1 MATIVEAA
9 AVDSEPT
16 CSSNAVA
23 SPSSSNLSHRFLDNK
38 FYLLVVIGEIV
49 TDEQLRCAI
58 ADIQRGIRS
67 WDTNLIECNLDDEL
81 KLFVSRHSARFSPDV
96 RGQKILHHKSDVLE
110 TVVLMNPSDE
120 AVSTEVRLMI
130 TDTARH
136 KLLVLSGQCFE
147 NTGEL
152 ILQSGSFSFLN
163 FIDIFTDQEIGEL
176 LSTIHPANKA
186 SLTLFCPEEGD
197 WKNSNL
203 DKHNLQ
209 DFINMKLNSS
219 SILPEMEGLSE
230 FTEYL
235 SESVEISSPFDILEP
250 PTSGGFLKLS
260 KPCCYIFPGGR
271 GDSALFAVN
280 GFNMLINGGS
290 DRKSCFWKLVRH
302 LDRVD
307 SILLTHIGD
316 DNLPGINSMLQR
328 KVAELEEEQSQGSTA
343 NSDWM
348 KNLISPDLGV
358 VFLNVPEDLKNPE
371 PNFRVRRSIE
381 EASLTLQYLNK
392 LSLKPEPLNRGVGN
406 DIDPI
411 ILFQKMG
418 VGRLE
423 MYVLNPV
430 KNSKELQYFM
440 KQWTG
445 SSKDKASVLLPSG
458 KESEIPVS
466 YLTSISSLI
475 VWHPANPTEKIVR
488 VLFPGN
494 ASQHNILE
502 GLEKLKHLDFL
513 KQPVVSQKELT
524 ANIAAPGLK
533 QAKLKHK
540 TDSIESLKPT
550 SRPSSS
556 RGVRKESKE
565 EPSEAAKA
573 DTQEKTQTTEKKV
586 KTTVKKEKPKPP
598 VTEKEAKS
606 KLEQPLPT
614 ETPDKRKADIKP
626 KVVKERVVK
635 KEAKAQKSEEKKKEE
650 VKKEA
655 AKKEVKKEEIKE
667 LKKDLKKEVKKEGKK
682 EVKKETPKKEVPKE
696 EKKELKK
703 EDKDLKKDMKKAPKD
718 MKKTATP
725 QADAKKPVPKP
736 KVQKKE
742 ESSRKDLGSPGK
754 TKEKGKI
761 KSTKKDNK
769 PSESKLVA
777 AAAAGAM
784 ASVAAVTATVEALEA
799 ERSLMST
806 PEDLTKDFEELKAEQ
821 ITEDVE
827 SKPLHEQPAEDEE
840 AVMVQHEEIMVIK
853 ESEEPVESP
862 DEGITTTEAEGECGQ
877 TPDEL
882 ESRENIND
890 DINEKFEDEGTGF
903 EELSEAGD
911 YEETAETEEVE
922 QEEEVVEERTEKKH
936 DNVIKGELV
945 DTEAKD
951 LAEADEQT
959 KPEHVLEKGKSRDSE
974 SGEDQAEEDLE
985 ETLVKEGEESEEEE
999 AEEDEDKGIKREGDV
1014 DEAERDTR
1022 DFEIEET
1029 KEKHSLPATTP
1040 PKMPAP
1046 QSPVI
1051 EHASIHDETLPAG
1064 SESEATVSDEE
1075 NREEPPEEFTATSG
1089 YTQST
1094 IEISSEPTPMDEM
1107 STPRDVMSDET
1118 TNEETESPSQEYVKF
1133 GMTAYSSEQDRTKLS
1148 PLPDSFNEY
1157 SSDHSKSEA
1166 TEGNVYHHSASTIS
1180 PPSSIEEDKVY
1191 KTLPSEILTPKE
1203 NESEYGLHL
1212 DTRDK
1217 LFLDTR
1223 SSPAPLSPQAKTP
1236 TSERSVNFDLTPTA
1250 IAAPIELGTTLSEV
1264 TSDVMDH
1271 SASPDDKTLEVA
1283 SPTQSVPGS
1292 AGHTP
1297 YYQSP
1302 VDETTSSVPATGKT
1316 PGPIIV
1322 EVTDEKGEP
1331 SNNRVSPMDEP
1342 VPDSE
1347 FPVEKVLSPLRSPPP
1362 LGSGS
1367 PTEGSPNADAKSPFD
1382 ISEPSLDV
1390 KHGNNKSPS
1399 SLNPFVD
1406 CSSASSVSVLQEKQE
1421 AACLD
1426 LEPGKDSFSPENK
1439 LQDNASAGSKSLEA
1453 FQEIKPSTDLSPISV
1468 DANQFGSFK
1477 EESKMSISE
1486 ETTSDKSATPADE
1499 VVAEDTFSHIEGVA
1513 STSTAS
1519 LATSSFPEPTADDVS
1534 HSLHA
1539 EVGSPHSTE
1548 VDDSLSVS
1556 VVQTPTAFQDTEIS
1570 PSKEECPRPMSL
1582 SPDFSPKIT
1591 KYRAPIQDRSP
1602 EQSTMSVEFG
1612 QESPDHSSAL
1622 DFSKQSPEHPAVS
1635 ANLHITENGPTEIEY
1650 SPSEMPYTKFAEQSM
1665 LPVEKPILFQGESS
1679 PHVAL
1684 TSPKESRLPT
1694 PPAHSPSQVTE
1705 PCAVSSFVSGGSLA
1719 SESLTHTF
1727 EESLQQ
1733 QDRESPVTPRAA
1745 SPTHSPH
1752 SSDSSLIL
1760 GSSLV
1765 PESMS
1770 YKAEEPSQMQEKS
1783 PTTPKA
1789 GSPACSPLSSDS
1801 SFIMESSITPQSLPV
1816 KVEEPSQQQDKFS
1829 VSPKEA
1835 SPAYSALS
1843 PESALLLGG
1852 LVPAGSLSLKAEELP
1867 KHQDQSPVSPKA
1879 APPAYSP
1886 LSTDSSLFLGSSVA
1900 PRSLPIE
1907 TEELTEYQ
1915 DKSPVSPKVSPPAY
1929 SPLSSSSSFLLGSS
1943 VDPKSVSIKDD
1954 EPTQKQDESPA
1965 SSKAASPAYS
1975 PLSSYSPLV
1984 LGSSQAPESMCF
1996 KAEEPSQMQEKSPTI
2011 PKAESPACSPLSSD
2025 SSFIME
2031 SSITPQ
2037 SLPVKVEEPSQQ
2049 QDKFSVSPKEASPA
2063 YSALSP
2069 ESALLLGGLVP
2080 AGSLSLKA
2088 EELPKHQD
2096 HSPISPKAA
2105 PPAYSPLSTDSS
2117 LFLGSSVAPR
2127 SLPIETEELT
2137 EYQDKS
2143 PVSPKVS
2150 PPAYSPLS
2158 SSSSF
2163 LLGSSVDPKSV
2174 SIKDDEPTQKQD
2186 ESPASSKAASP
2197 AYSPLSSYSPLVLG
2211 SSQAPESMCFK
2222 AEEPSQMQ
2230 EKSPTIPK
2238 AESPACSPLSSDS
2251 SFIME
2256 SSITPQSLPVKA
2268 EEPSQQQDKFSVSPK
2283 EASPAYSALSP
2294 ESALFLGGSMP
2305 AGSSSLKAEE
2315 LTEHQDQSPVS
2326 PKAAP
2331 PAYSPLS
2338 TDSSLFLGSSIAP
2351 GSLPM
2356 KAKEPAEYQDKSP
2369 VIPKDSPPAYS
2380 PLSSGS
2386 SVLLGSSVVPKSF
2399 SVKDEEPAQKQDKFP
2414 ASSKAALPA
2423 YSPLSSYSAGF
2434 EKRCTSSHSPEQESR
2449 KLDFT
2454 DADSCKKTLSPQSR
2468 HDVDLCLV
2476 TSCEYRHPKTEL
2488 SPSFINPSPL
2498 EFFANEDNSQ
2508 KDDKPLT
2515 QSGGG
2520 QPPSGGKLHPR
2531 QCDETPPT
2539 SISESAPSQTD
2550 SDVPPGT
2557 EECPSITA
2565 DANIDSEDESETLPT
2580 DKTLTYRHM
2589 DPPPVPLRDP
2599 APSAPHPDVCMVD
2612 PEAISTEQN
2621 LGKPLKKDVKE
2632 KTKTKKQGTKTKS
2645 SSPARKSDGKTKPSA
2660 ITKTNAA
2667 KEALDKISKV
2677 ASPKK
2682 KDSTGSKSSA
2692 NSDIKHSEE
2701 KDAKNA
2707 TNTSASKGT
2716 KSATTGSG
2724 NSKASSGA
2732 AAPPGPPVYMD
2743 MVYIPNH
2750 CSAKNVDAEFFKRV
2764 RSSYYVVS
2772 GNDLAAEE
2780 PSRSVLDSLLE
2791 GKAQWGNNMQVTL
2804 IPTHDSE
2811 VMRDWYQQ
2819 THEKQQDL
2827 NIMVLASSSTVVM
2840 QDESFSACKIEL

>member
-1 MATIVEAA
+1 MRLTVFSVRAG
-9 AVDSEPT
+9 S
-16 CSSNAVA
+16 
-23 SPSSSNLSHRFLDNK
+23 
-38 FYLLVVIGEIV
+38 YL
-49 TDEQLRCAI
+49 
-58 ADIQRGIRS
+58 
-67 WDTNLIECNLDDEL
+67 
-81 KLFVSRHSARFSPDV
+81 VSRADKK
-96 RGQKILHHKSDVLE
+96 GQKILHHKSNVLE

-371 PNFRVRRSIE
+371 PNPRVRRSIE
-381 EASLTLQYLNK
+381 EASLTLQYLSK

-406 DIDPI
+406 AIDPI

-445 SSKDKASVLLPSG
+445 SSKDKASVLLPNG

-494 ASQHNILE
+494 TSQHNILE

-513 KQPVVSQKELT
+513 KQPVVTQKELT

-540 TDSIESLKPT
+540 TDSIESLKST
-550 SRPSSS
+550 SRPSSGK
-556 RGVRKESKE
+556 GVRKESKE
-565 EPSEAAKA
+565 EPPEAAKA

-586 KTTVKKEKPKPP
+586 KTPVKKEKPKPL
-598 VTEKEAKS
+598 VTEKEVKS
-606 KLEQPLPT
+606 KSDQPLQT
-614 ETPDKRKADIKP
+614 ETPDKRKTDIKP

-655 AKKEVKKEEIKE
+655 AKKEVKKEEKVKKEEIKE
-667 LKKDLKKEVKKEGKK
+667 LKKDQKKEVKKEGKK

-718 MKKTATP
+718 MKKTVTP

-742 ESSRKDLGSPGK
+742 ESSRKDIGSPGK

-761 KSTKKDNK
+761 KGTKKGLK

-777 AAAAGAM
+777 AAAAGAV

-827 SKPLHEQPAEDEE
+827 SMPPHEQPAEDEE
-840 AVMVQHEEIMVIK
+840 AVMVQHEEIMVSK

-882 ESRENIND
+882 EPRENIND

-903 EELSEAGD
+903 EESSEAGD

-922 QEEEVVEERTEKKH
+922 EQEEVVEERTEKKP
-936 DNVIKGELV
+936 DNVMKGESV
-945 DTEAKD
+945 DTEAEE
-951 LAEADEQT
+951 LAEADEQA
-959 KPEHVLEKGKSRDSE
+959 KPEYVLEKGKARDSE

-985 ETLVKEGEESEEEE
+985 ETLVKDGEESEEEE
-999 AEEDEDKGIKREGDV
+999 AEEDEDKGIKGEGDV
-1014 DEAERDTR
+1014 DEAEQDTR

-1029 KEKHSLPATTP
+1029 KEKHSLPVTTP

-1133 GMTAYSSEQDRTKLS
+1133 GMTAYSSEYDRTKFS

-1180 PPSSIEEDKVY
+1180 PPSSMEEDKVC
-1191 KTLPSEILTPKE
+1191 KILPSEILTPKE

-1264 TSDVMDH
+1264 TSEAVDH

-1302 VDETTSSVPATGKT
+1302 VDEKTSSVPAAGKT

-1322 EVTDEKGEP
+1322 EVTDEKGES

-1367 PTEGSPNADAKSPFD
+1367 PTEGSPNADAKSPC
-1382 ISEPSLDV
+1382 
-1390 KHGNNKSPS
+1390 

-1406 CSSASSVSVLQEKQE
+1406 YSSVSSVSVLQEKQE

-1426 LEPGKDSFSPENK
+1426 LEPGKDAVNLENK
-1439 LQDNASAGSKSLEA
+1439 LQDSASTESKSLEPL
-1453 FQEIKPSTDLSPISV
+1453 QEIKPSTDLSPISV

-1486 ETTSDKSATPADE
+1486 GTTSDKSATPVDE

-1556 VVQTPTAFQDTEIS
+1556 VVQTPTAFQDTEMS
-1570 PSKEECPRPMSL
+1570 PSKEEGPRPMSI
-1582 SPDFSPKIT
+1582 SPDFSPKISKCRT
-1591 KYRAPIQDRSP
+1591 PIQDLQSP

-1635 ANLHITENGPTEIEY
+1635 ANILHITENGPTEIEY

-1665 LPVEKPILFQGESS
+1665 PPVEKPILFQGEDS
-1679 PHVAL
+1679 PHVAS
-1684 TSPKESRLPT
+1684 TSPKETCLST

-1705 PCAVSSFVSGGSLA
+1705 PCAVSSLVFGG
-1719 SESLTHTF
+1719 SESLTLKV

-1789 GSPACSPLSSDS
+1789 ESPACSPLSSDS
-1801 SFIMESSITPQSLPV
+1801 SFIMESAITPQSLPV
-1816 KVEEPSQQQDKFS
+1816 KAEEPSQQQDKFS
-1829 VSPKEA
+1829 VSPKVA

-1843 PESALLLGG
+1843 SESALFLGG
-1852 LVPAGSLSLKAEELP
+1852 SMAAGSPSLKAEELTE
-1867 KHQDQSPVSPKA
+1867 HQDQSPVSPKA
-1879 APPAYSP
+1879 APPPYSP

-1900 PRSLPIE
+1900 PRSLLMKA
-1907 TEELTEYQ
+1907 EEFADHQ

-1929 SPLSSSSSFLLGSS
+1929 SPLSSGSSFLLGSS
-1943 VDPKSVSIKDD
+1943 VAPKSVSIKDD
-1954 EPTQKQDESPA
+1954 EPAQKQDKSPA

-1984 LGSSQAPESMCF
+1984 LGSSLAPESMCF
-1996 KAEEPSQMQEKSPTI
+1996 KAEEPSQMQKSPT
-2011 PKAESPACSPLSSD
+2011 
-2025 SSFIME
+2025 
-2031 SSITPQ
+2031 T
-2037 SLPVKVEEPSQQ
+2037 
-2049 QDKFSVSPKEASPA
+2049 
-2063 YSALSP
+2063 
-2069 ESALLLGGLVP
+2069 
-2080 AGSLSLKA
+2080 
-2088 EELPKHQD
+2088 
-2096 HSPISPKAA
+2096 
-2105 PPAYSPLSTDSS
+2105 
-2117 LFLGSSVAPR
+2117 
-2127 SLPIETEELT
+2127 
-2137 EYQDKS
+2137 
-2143 PVSPKVS
+2143 
-2150 PPAYSPLS
+2150 
-2158 SSSSF
+2158 
-2163 LLGSSVDPKSV
+2163 
-2174 SIKDDEPTQKQD
+2174 
-2186 ESPASSKAASP
+2186 
-2197 AYSPLSSYSPLVLG
+2197 
-2211 SSQAPESMCFK
+2211 
-2222 AEEPSQMQ
+2222 
-2230 EKSPTIPK
+2230 PK

-2283 EASPAYSALSP
+2283 VASPAYSALSS
-2294 ESALFLGGSMP
+2294 ESALFLGGSMA
-2305 AGSSSLKAEE
+2305 AGSPSLKAEE

-2331 PAYSPLS
+2331 PPYSPLS
-2338 TDSSLFLGSSIAP
+2338 TDSSLFLGSSVAP
-2351 GSLPM
+2351 RSLSM
-2356 KAKEPAEYQDKSP
+2356 KAEEFADHQDKSP
-2369 VIPKDSPPAYS
+2369 VSPKVSPPAYS

-2386 SVLLGSSVVPKSF
+2386 SFLLGSSVAPKSV
-2399 SVKDEEPAQKQDKFP
+2399 SIKDEEPAQKQDKSP
-2414 ASSKAALPA
+2414 ASSKAASPA
-2423 YSPLSSYSAGF
+2423 YSPLSSYSTGF
-2434 EKRCTSSHSPEQESR
+2434 EKKCTSSRSPEQESR
-2449 KLDFT
+2449 MLDFRG
-2454 DADSCKKTLSPQSR
+2454 DDSCKKTLSPQSR

-2520 QPPSGGKLHPR
+2520 QPPSGGRLHPR

-2612 PEAISTEQN
+2612 PEALPTEQN

-2645 SSPARKSDGKTKPSA
+2645 SSPARKSDGKTKPSSA

-2692 NSDIKHSEE
+2692 NSDIKHAEE

-2732 AAPPGPPVYMD
+2732 AVPSGPPVYMD

-2764 RSSYYVVS
+2764 RASYYVVS

-2780 PSRSVLDSLLE
+2780 PSKSVLDSLLE

-2811 VMRDWYQQ
+2811 VMREWYQQ

>member
-1 MATIVEAA
+1 MATLVEAA
-9 AVDSEPT
+9 ADSEPT
-16 CSSNAVA
+16 CSSNAVP

-49 TDEQLRCAI
+49 TDDHLRCAI

-96 RGQKILHHKSDVLE
+96 RGQKILHHKSNVLE

-371 PNFRVRRSIE
+371 PNPRVRRSIE
-381 EASLTLQYLNK
+381 EASLTLQYLSK

-406 DIDPI
+406 AIDPI

-445 SSKDKASVLLPSG
+445 SSKDKASVLLPNG

-494 ASQHNILE
+494 TSQHNILE

-513 KQPVVSQKELT
+513 KQPVVTQKELT

-540 TDSIESLKPT
+540 TDSIESLKST

-556 RGVRKESKE
+556 KGVRKESKE
-565 EPSEAAKA
+565 EPPEAAKA

-586 KTTVKKEKPKPP
+586 KTPVKKEKPKPL
-598 VTEKEAKS
+598 VTEKEVKS
-606 KLEQPLPT
+606 KSDQPLQT

-655 AKKEVKKEEIKE
+655 AKKEVKKEEKAKKEEIKE
-667 LKKDLKKEVKKEGKK
+667 LKKDQKKEVKKEGKK
-682 EVKKETPKKEVPKE
+682 EVKKETPKKEVPKAE
-696 EKKELKK
+696 MKELKK

-718 MKKTATP
+718 MKKTVTP

-742 ESSRKDLGSPGK
+742 ESSRKDIGSPGK

-761 KSTKKDNK
+761 KGTKKGLK

-777 AAAAGAM
+777 AAAAGAV

-827 SKPLHEQPAEDEE
+827 SMPPHEQPAEDEE
-840 AVMVQHEEIMVIK
+840 AVMVQHEEIMVSK

-882 ESRENIND
+882 EPRENIND

-903 EELSEAGD
+903 EESSEAGD

-922 QEEEVVEERTEKKH
+922 EQEEVVEERTEKKH
-936 DNVIKGELV
+936 DNVMKGESV
-945 DTEAKD
+945 DTEAED
-951 LAEADEQT
+951 LAEADEQA
-959 KPEHVLEKGKSRDSE
+959 KPEYVLEKGKARDSE
-974 SGEDQAEEDLE
+974 SGEDQAEDDLE

-999 AEEDEDKGIKREGDV
+999 AEEDEDKGIKGEGDV
-1014 DEAERDTR
+1014 DEAEQDTR
-1022 DFEIEET
+1022 DFGIEET
-1029 KEKHSLPATTP
+1029 KEKHSLPVTTP

-1075 NREEPPEEFTATSG
+1075 NREEPLEEFTATSG

-1133 GMTAYSSEQDRTKLS
+1133 GMTAYSSEYDRTKFS

-1180 PPSSIEEDKVY
+1180 PPSSMEEDKVC
-1191 KTLPSEILTPKE
+1191 KILPSEILTPKE

-1264 TSDVMDH
+1264 TSEAVDH

-1302 VDETTSSVPATGKT
+1302 VDEKTSSVPAAGKT

-1367 PTEGSPNADAKSPFD
+1367 PTEGSPNADAKSPC
-1382 ISEPSLDV
+1382 
-1390 KHGNNKSPS
+1390 

-1406 CSSASSVSVLQEKQE
+1406 YSSVSSVSVLQEKQE

-1426 LEPGKDSFSPENK
+1426 LEPGKDAVNLENK
-1439 LQDNASAGSKSLEA
+1439 LQDSASTESKSLEP

-1486 ETTSDKSATPADE
+1486 GTTSDKSATPVDE

-1556 VVQTPTAFQDTEIS
+1556 VVQTPTAFQDTEMS
-1570 PSKEECPRPMSL
+1570 PSKEEGPRPMSI
-1582 SPDFSPKIT
+1582 SPDFSPKISKCRT
-1591 KYRAPIQDRSP
+1591 PIQDLQSP

-1635 ANLHITENGPTEIEY
+1635 ANILHITENGPTEIEY

-1665 LPVEKPILFQGESS
+1665 PPVEKPILFQGEDS
-1679 PHVAL
+1679 PHVAS
-1684 TSPKESRLPT
+1684 TSPKETCLST

-1705 PCAVSSFVSGGSLA
+1705 PCAVSSLVFGG
-1719 SESLTHTF
+1719 SESLTLKV

-1789 GSPACSPLSSDS
+1789 ESPACSPLSSDS
-1801 SFIMESSITPQSLPV
+1801 SFIMESAITPQSLPV
-1816 KVEEPSQQQDKFS
+1816 KAEEPSQQQDKFS
-1829 VSPKEA
+1829 VSPKVA

-1843 PESALLLGG
+1843 SESALFLGG
-1852 LVPAGSLSLKAEELP
+1852 SMAAGSPSLKAEELTE
-1867 KHQDQSPVSPKA
+1867 HQDQSPVSPKA
-1879 APPAYSP
+1879 APPPYSP

-1900 PRSLPIE
+1900 PRSLLMKA
-1907 TEELTEYQ
+1907 EEFADHQ

-1929 SPLSSSSSFLLGSS
+1929 SPLSSGSSFLLGSS
-1943 VDPKSVSIKDD
+1943 VAPKSVSIKDE
-1954 EPTQKQDESPA
+1954 EPAQKQDKSPA

-1984 LGSSQAPESMCF
+1984 LGSSLAPESICF
-1996 KAEEPSQMQEKSPTI
+1996 KAEEPSQMQKSPT
-2011 PKAESPACSPLSSD
+2011 
-2025 SSFIME
+2025 
-2031 SSITPQ
+2031 T
-2037 SLPVKVEEPSQQ
+2037 
-2049 QDKFSVSPKEASPA
+2049 
-2063 YSALSP
+2063 
-2069 ESALLLGGLVP
+2069 
-2080 AGSLSLKA
+2080 
-2088 EELPKHQD
+2088 
-2096 HSPISPKAA
+2096 
-2105 PPAYSPLSTDSS
+2105 
-2117 LFLGSSVAPR
+2117 
-2127 SLPIETEELT
+2127 
-2137 EYQDKS
+2137 
-2143 PVSPKVS
+2143 
-2150 PPAYSPLS
+2150 
-2158 SSSSF
+2158 
-2163 LLGSSVDPKSV
+2163 
-2174 SIKDDEPTQKQD
+2174 
-2186 ESPASSKAASP
+2186 
-2197 AYSPLSSYSPLVLG
+2197 
-2211 SSQAPESMCFK
+2211 
-2222 AEEPSQMQ
+2222 
-2230 EKSPTIPK
+2230 PK

-2283 EASPAYSALSP
+2283 VASPAYSALSS
-2294 ESALFLGGSMP
+2294 ESALFLGGSMA
-2305 AGSSSLKAEE
+2305 AGSPSLKAEE

-2338 TDSSLFLGSSIAP
+2338 TDSSLFLGSSVAP
-2351 GSLPM
+2351 RSLSM
-2356 KAKEPAEYQDKSP
+2356 KAEEFADHQDKSP
-2369 VIPKDSPPAYS
+2369 VSPKVSPPAYS

-2386 SVLLGSSVVPKSF
+2386 SFLLGSSVAPKSV
-2399 SVKDEEPAQKQDKFP
+2399 SIKDEEPAQKQDKSP
-2414 ASSKAALPA
+2414 TTPKAASPA
-2423 YSPLSSYSAGF
+2423 YSPLSSYSTGF
-2434 EKRCTSSHSPEQESR
+2434 EKKCTSSRSPEQESR
-2449 KLDFT
+2449 MLDFRG
-2454 DADSCKKTLSPQSR
+2454 DDSCKKTLSPQSR

-2520 QPPSGGKLHPR
+2520 QPPSGGRLHPR

-2612 PEAISTEQN
+2612 PEALPTEQN

-2645 SSPARKSDGKTKPSA
+2645 SSPARKSDGKTKPSSA

-2692 NSDIKHSEE
+2692 NSDLKHAEE

-2732 AAPPGPPVYMD
+2732 AVPSGPPVYMD

-2764 RSSYYVVS
+2764 RASYYVVS

-2780 PSRSVLDSLLE
+2780 PSKSVLDSLLE

-2811 VMRDWYQQ
+2811 VMREWYQQ

>member
-1 MATIVEAA
+1 MATLVEAA
-9 AVDSEPT
+9 ADSEPT
-16 CSSNAVA
+16 CSSNVVP

-49 TDEQLRCAI
+49 TDDHLRCAI

-96 RGQKILHHKSDVLE
+96 RGQKILHHKSNVLE

-371 PNFRVRRSIE
+371 PNPRVRRSIE
-381 EASLTLQYLNK
+381 EASLTLQYLSK

-406 DIDPI
+406 AIDPI

-445 SSKDKASVLLPSG
+445 SSKDKASVLLPNG

-494 ASQHNILE
+494 TSQHNILE

-513 KQPVVSQKELT
+513 KQPVVTQKELT

-533 QAKLKHK
+533 QAKLKQK
-540 TDSIESLKPT
+540 TDSIESLKST

-556 RGVRKESKE
+556 KGVRKESKE
-565 EPSEAAKA
+565 EPPEAAKA

-586 KTTVKKEKPKPP
+586 KTPVKKEKPKPL
-598 VTEKEAKS
+598 VTEKEVKS
-606 KLEQPLPT
+606 KSDQPLQT

-655 AKKEVKKEEIKE
+655 AKKEVKKEEKSKKEEIKD
-667 LKKDLKKEVKKEGKK
+667 LKKDQKKEVKKEGKK
-682 EVKKETPKKEVPKE
+682 EVKETPKKEVPKE

-718 MKKTATP
+718 MKKTVTP

-742 ESSRKDLGSPGK
+742 ESSRKDIGSPGK

-761 KSTKKDNK
+761 KGTKKGLK

-777 AAAAGAM
+777 AAAAGAV

-827 SKPLHEQPAEDEE
+827 SMPPHEQPAEDEE
-840 AVMVQHEEIMVIK
+840 AVMVQHEEIMVSK

-882 ESRENIND
+882 EPRENIND

-903 EELSEAGD
+903 EESSEAGD

-922 QEEEVVEERTEKKH
+922 EQEEVVEERTEKKH
-936 DNVIKGELV
+936 DNVMKGESV
-945 DTEAKD
+945 DTEAED
-951 LAEADEQT
+951 LAEADEQA
-959 KPEHVLEKGKSRDSE
+959 KPEYVLEKGKARDSE

-985 ETLVKEGEESEEEE
+985 ETLVKDGEESEEEE
-999 AEEDEDKGIKREGDV
+999 AEEDEDKGIKGEGDV
-1014 DEAERDTR
+1014 DEAEQDTR
-1022 DFEIEET
+1022 DFETEET
-1029 KEKHSLPATTP
+1029 KEKHSLPVTT

-1133 GMTAYSSEQDRTKLS
+1133 GMTAYSSEYDRTKFS

-1180 PPSSIEEDKVY
+1180 PPSSMEEDKVC
-1191 KTLPSEILTPKE
+1191 KILPSEILTPKE

-1264 TSDVMDH
+1264 TSEAVDH

-1302 VDETTSSVPATGKT
+1302 VDEKTSSVPAAGKT

-1367 PTEGSPNADAKSPFD
+1367 PTEGSPNADAKSPC
-1382 ISEPSLDV
+1382 
-1390 KHGNNKSPS
+1390 

-1406 CSSASSVSVLQEKQE
+1406 YSSVSSVSVLQEKQE

-1426 LEPGKDSFSPENK
+1426 LEPGKDAVNLENK
-1439 LQDNASAGSKSLEA
+1439 LQDSASTESKSLEPL
-1453 FQEIKPSTDLSPISV
+1453 QEIKPSTDLSPISV

-1486 ETTSDKSATPADE
+1486 GTTSDKSATPVDE

-1556 VVQTPTAFQDTEIS
+1556 VVQTPTAFQDTEMS
-1570 PSKEECPRPMSL
+1570 PSKEEGPRPMSI
-1582 SPDFSPKIT
+1582 SPDFSPKIAKCRT
-1591 KYRAPIQDRSP
+1591 PIQDLQSP

-1635 ANLHITENGPTEIEY
+1635 ANLLHITENGPTEIEY

-1665 LPVEKPILFQGESS
+1665 PPVEKPILFQGEDS
-1679 PHVAL
+1679 PHVAS
-1684 TSPKESRLPT
+1684 TSPKETCLST

-1705 PCAVSSFVSGGSLA
+1705 PCAVSSLVFGGS
-1719 SESLTHTF
+1719 EGLTLKV

-1752 SSDSSLIL
+1752 SSDSSLVL
-1760 GSSLV
+1760 GSSLA
-1765 PESMS
+1765 PESMCF
-1770 YKAEEPSQMQEKS
+1770 KAEEPSQMQEKS

-1789 GSPACSPLSSDS
+1789 ESPACSPLSSDS
-1801 SFIMESSITPQSLPV
+1801 SFIMESAITPQSLPV
-1816 KVEEPSQQQDKFS
+1816 KAEEPSQQQDKFS
-1829 VSPKEA
+1829 VSPKVA

-1843 PESALLLGG
+1843 SESALFLGG
-1852 LVPAGSLSLKAEELP
+1852 SMAAGSPSLKAEELTE
-1867 KHQDQSPVSPKA
+1867 HQDQSPVSPKA
-1879 APPAYSP
+1879 APPPYSP

-1900 PRSLPIE
+1900 PRSLSMKA
-1907 TEELTEYQ
+1907 EEFADHQ

-1929 SPLSSSSSFLLGSS
+1929 SPLSSGSSFLLGSS
-1943 VDPKSVSIKDD
+1943 VAPKSVSIKDD
-1954 EPTQKQDESPA
+1954 EPAQKQDKSPA

-1984 LGSSQAPESMCF
+1984 LGSSLAPESMCF
-1996 KAEEPSQMQEKSPTI
+1996 KAEEPSQMQEKSPT
-2011 PKAESPACSPLSSD
+2011 
-2025 SSFIME
+2025 
-2031 SSITPQ
+2031 T
-2037 SLPVKVEEPSQQ
+2037 
-2049 QDKFSVSPKEASPA
+2049 
-2063 YSALSP
+2063 
-2069 ESALLLGGLVP
+2069 
-2080 AGSLSLKA
+2080 
-2088 EELPKHQD
+2088 
-2096 HSPISPKAA
+2096 
-2105 PPAYSPLSTDSS
+2105 
-2117 LFLGSSVAPR
+2117 
-2127 SLPIETEELT
+2127 
-2137 EYQDKS
+2137 
-2143 PVSPKVS
+2143 
-2150 PPAYSPLS
+2150 
-2158 SSSSF
+2158 
-2163 LLGSSVDPKSV
+2163 
-2174 SIKDDEPTQKQD
+2174 
-2186 ESPASSKAASP
+2186 
-2197 AYSPLSSYSPLVLG
+2197 
-2211 SSQAPESMCFK
+2211 
-2222 AEEPSQMQ
+2222 
-2230 EKSPTIPK
+2230 PK

-2283 EASPAYSALSP
+2283 VASPAYSALSS
-2294 ESALFLGGSMP
+2294 ESALFLGGGSMA
-2305 AGSSSLKAEE
+2305 AGSPSLKAEE

-2338 TDSSLFLGSSIAP
+2338 TDSSLFLGSSVAP
-2351 GSLPM
+2351 RSLSM
-2356 KAKEPAEYQDKSP
+2356 KAEEFADHQDKSP
-2369 VIPKDSPPAYS
+2369 VSPKVYPPAYS

-2386 SVLLGSSVVPKSF
+2386 SFLLGSSVAPKSV
-2399 SVKDEEPAQKQDKFP
+2399 SIKDEEPAQKQDKSP
-2414 ASSKAALPA
+2414 ASSKAASPA
-2423 YSPLSSYSAGF
+2423 YSPLSSYSTGF
-2434 EKRCTSSHSPEQESR
+2434 EKKCTSSRSPEQESR
-2449 KLDFT
+2449 MLDFRG
-2454 DADSCKKTLSPQSR
+2454 DDSCKKTLSPQSR
-2468 HDVDLCLV
+2468 QDVDLCLV

-2520 QPPSGGKLHPR
+2520 QPPSGGRLHPR

-2612 PEAISTEQN
+2612 PEALPIEQN

-2645 SSPARKSDGKTKPSA
+2645 SSPARKSDGKTKPSSA

-2692 NSDIKHSEE
+2692 NSDIKHAEE

-2732 AAPPGPPVYMD
+2732 AVPSGPPVYMD

-2764 RSSYYVVS
+2764 RASYYVVS

-2780 PSRSVLDSLLE
+2780 PSKSVLDSLLE

-2811 VMRDWYQQ
+2811 VMREWYQQ